1 MGAGGFTEVGYEV
14 LWKVQVLHVTSISL
28 QITGDIAPELMEVR
42 DVWAKPCIDI
52 NKAESPSRVVQTLL
66 VTRMGKYTM

>member
-28 QITGDIAPELMEVR
+28 QITGDIAPGLMEVR
-42 DVWAKPCIDI
+42 DV
-52 NKAESPSRVVQTLL
+52 
-66 VTRMGKYTM
+66 